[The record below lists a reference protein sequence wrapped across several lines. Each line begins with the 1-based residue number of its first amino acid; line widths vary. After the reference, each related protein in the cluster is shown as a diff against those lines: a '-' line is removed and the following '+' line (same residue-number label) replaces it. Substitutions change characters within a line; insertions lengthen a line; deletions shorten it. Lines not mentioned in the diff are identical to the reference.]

1 MICSKLHD
9 AIRIFKLT
17 QKHSV
22 SLSRGRYIPTSDAP
36 YIKNKKEIFN
46 KSFSFIALRF
56 YFILGGI
63 VNGKFTISLICD
75 TSVPYRSRYSVVLEN
90 F

>member
-1 MICSKLHD
+1 MQSGFSNLH
-9 AIRIFKLT
+9 KNT
-17 QKHSV
+17 V
-22 SLSRGRYIPTSDAP
+22 SLSRERYIPTSDAP
-36 YIKNKKEIFN
+36 YIKNKKKMFN